1 MFPTFQLRDG
11 NEIPIMGFGTYEM
24 DGRQAY
30 DAVRYALEIGYRHI
44 DSAEWYGNE
53 RECGQAIL
61 DFCAASGVPRSSIFF
76 TTKLRTNSGYVAAKK
91 AIDRSIQTCGLG
103 YVDLYLVH
111 SPIGG
116 PQMRAES
123 WKATLEA
130 KKEGRLRSVGVSN
143 YGVRHLQEMIKSG
156 AELPAINQVDLHPF
170 MTRTD
175 IVALCRQHGI
185 ALEAWAPL
193 VRGYRFNHASIKS
206 LAHKYHKEPAHILLR
221 YSLQKGYIP
230 LPKSSSKQRIKSNLD
245 VYDLELSSEEIA
257 HLDSLDEELVTD
269 WDPTKCP

>member
-1 MFPTFQLRDG
+1 
-11 NEIPIMGFGTYEM
+11 MGFGTYEM

-30 DAVRYALEIGYRHI
+30 EAVRYALEVGYRHI
-44 DSAEWYGNE
+44 DSAEWYDNE

-76 TTKLRTNSGYVAAKK
+76 TTKLRTNSGYAAVKK
-91 AIDRSIQTCGLG
+91 EIDRSIQTCGLG
-103 YVDLYLVH
+103 YVDLYLAH

-123 WKATLEA
+123 WKAILEA
-130 KKEGRLRSVGVSN
+130 KREGRLRSVGVSN

-193 VRGYRFNHASIKS
+193 VRGYRFNHPSIKS
-206 LAHKYHKEPAHILLR
+206 LARKYHKEPAQILLR